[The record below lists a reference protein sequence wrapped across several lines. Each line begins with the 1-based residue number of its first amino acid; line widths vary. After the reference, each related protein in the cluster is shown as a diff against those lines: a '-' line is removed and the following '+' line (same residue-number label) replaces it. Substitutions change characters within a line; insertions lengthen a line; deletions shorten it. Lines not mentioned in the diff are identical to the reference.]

1 MEGMRLVCRLMRDHL
16 LVRHPFPSLI
26 IPIPISPLIP
36 KANHHNNHAVMNL
49 NWGWA
54 SSLDDATVY
63 ATIDRFVSRSVD
75 LAKERGLDNR
85 FIYINYASQE
95 QDVFGGYG
103 EVNEK
108 RLREVRR
115 EYDPEV
121 VFGRLWRGYFK
132 LD

>member
-1 MEGMRLVCRLMRDHL
+1 LVCRLMRVHL
-16 LVRHPFPSLI
+16 LVRPPFPSLI
-26 IPIPISPLIP
+26 TPIPIPPLTP
-36 KANHHNNHAVMNL
+36 KANHPNHDAVMNL

-63 ATIDRFVSRSVD
+63 AAIDRFVSRSVD

-85 FIYINYASQE
+85 FIYINYASQD
-95 QDVFGGYG
+95 QDVFAGYG
-103 EVNEK
+103 EVNER

-115 EYDPEV
+115 EYDPED
-121 VFGRLWRGYFK
+121 VFWRLWRGYFK